1 MTVTG
6 LSRRPFCRRVI
17 IHSHK
22 CDIFVVSVAFYPHE
36 AERVRQRGG
45 VTYKTASQWWKAGHL
60 DASHLPSGAT
70 MGRETK
76 PSAMGVALYARVS
89 SADQQEDVARQ
100 MQRLRD
106 DAAARG
112 DQVVAEVTEI
122 ASGLNDERPQL
133 KQLLTDACGD
143 GIVVESQDGLTR
155 FGYNAI
161 AALLERAGRRVEAL
175 SPRDTDADLVHDVVA
190 MITRLATRLYGWRQ
204 AARMEACVTP
214 CIEQA
219 EQVADT

>member
-1 MTVTG
+1 MK
-6 LSRRPFCRRVI
+6 LS
-17 IHSHK
+17 
-22 CDIFVVSVAFYPHE
+22 
-36 AERVRQRGG
+36 
-45 VTYKTASQWWKAGHL
+45 TYAKTASQRCKAGQV

-100 MQRLRD
+100 MQRLSD

-112 DQVVAEVTEI
+112 DQVVAEVTET
-122 ASGLNDERPQL
+122 ASGLTDERSKL
-133 KQLLTDACGD
+133 TKLLTDARG
-143 GIVVESQDGLTR
+143 GVIVVESGDGLTR
-155 FGYNAI
+155 FGYSAI

-175 SPRDTDADLVHDVVA
+175 SPSDTDADLVDDLAA

-204 AARMEACVTP
+204 AARMRACVTP

-219 EQVADT
+219 EQVAGT